1 MTLCLLLLPFPGGV
15 QFPGLTFWAPEIQ
28 ACAKLSLEK
37 HADEHNGGE
46 RVEENRE
53 PFSLSA
59 DTVDG

>member
-1 MTLCLLLLPFPGGV
+1 MTLRLPLLLFPVGV

-37 HADEHNGGE
+37 HAEEHNGEE
-46 RVEENRE
+46 RAEENRE